1 MAEDVEIRGA
11 QPDDVELI
19 LSLIRGLAEYE
30 RSGHSVKGNAELLR
44 EGLFGAHP
52 HAQVLIA
59 ERRGEPVGFAMY
71 FGTFS
76 TWECRPG
83 LYLEDLFVVESHRRT
98 GIGEALFG
106 AVARVARDSGCARLE
121 WV

>member
-30 RSGHSVKGNAELLR
+30 RSGHSVKGNAELLW

-52 HAQVLIA
+52 HAEVLIA

-83 LYLEDLFVVESHRRT
+83 LWIEDLYVRERHR
-98 GIGEALFG
+98 GAGVGQALFA
-106 AVARVARDSGCARLE
+106 AVARLAHDRGCARLE
-121 WV
+121 